1 MNYEFLIN
9 PQEIEQ
15 KSFAIIESLTGL
27 SNTPE
32 DQVIKRAIHASGDP
46 EIRKDFRFH
55 PAAITQGLAALKN
68 KSLIITDV
76 EMVRA
81 GITGYAGEVVCA
93 IHEEAVKRKA
103 LENKVTRAYQAMME
117 LKEQMDGSVIAIGNA
132 PTALL
137 AVIELIKTGV
147 EPALVVGV
155 PVGFVGAKESKEL
168 LLTCEVPYI
177 TLLGTKGGSTIAAAI
192 VNALIKLSRTG
203 GK

>member
-9 PQEIEQ
+9 PREIEQ

-27 SNTPE
+27 GNTPE

-55 PAAITQGLAALKN
+55 PAAIDRGLAALKN
-68 KSLIITDV
+68 KNLIITDV

-81 GITGYAGEVVCA
+81 GITGYAGEVACA
-93 IHEEAVKRKA
+93 IREEAVKRKA

-117 LKEQMDGSVIAIGNA
+117 LKERMDGAVIAIGNA

-168 LLTCEVPYI
+168 LLNCDVPYI